1 MPAKDLYHDRFKR
14 ALVKDGWQVTDDPL
28 TFKWGK
34 KDIYID
40 LGAEQIIA
48 AEKPGHRIA
57 VEIKSFISDSEVE
70 DLKNALGQFILYH
83 DIMLR
88 LEPDRTLYL
97 AVRGSTYVDIFEEPI
112 GEVLLENQ
120 RVKLIVFDPQ
130 KEVIIKWIE

>member
-1 MPAKDLYHDRFKR
+1 MPAKDFYHDSFKQ
-14 ALVKDGWQVTDDPL
+14 ALIKDGWNVTDDPL
-28 TFKWGK
+28 IFKWGK
-34 KDIYID
+34 KDIYVD

-48 AEKPGHRIA
+48 AEKRGRRIA

-97 AVRGSTYVDIFEEPI
+97 AVRESTYADIFEEPI
-112 GEVLLENQ
+112 GEILLENQ

-130 KEVIIKWIE
+130 REVILKWVE